1 MRTVEHDGDR
11 YLLLKRSTDAS
22 LVRDP
27 ETGDTRHLPTEELT
41 ATGDPPLSVA
51 AGRVPEP
58 ARRLVSAVD
67 SQTALGLLVE
77 LDERGPLAVRTVLG
91 DTELCESDL
100 HGLVGDLRAAGLV
113 AETDAAGERGYRL
126 TDAGRVGLRTLTG

>member
-27 ETGDTRHLPTEELT
+27 ETGDTRHLPTEELS

-67 SQTALGLLVE
+67 SPTALGLLVE
-77 LDERGPLAVRTVLG
+77 LDERGPVAVRTLLG

-100 HGLVGDLRAAGLV
+100 HGLVGDLRAAGMV
-113 AETDAAGERGYRL
+113 AETDAAGKRGYRL
-126 TDAGRVGLRTLTG
+126 TDAGRAGLRTITG